1 VLRVKPGQPVAVT
14 KDCASTDLWQ
24 VHHDKANFLHPTQKP
39 TELAARA
46 IRNSSRPGERVYDP
60 FAGGGFVPLAAERE
74 GRRALCMELDP
85 KFVAVILERLSDA
98 GLAPECVVTA

>member
-1 VLRVKPGQPVAVT
+1 M
-14 KDCASTDLWQ
+14 
-24 VHHDKANFLHPTQKP
+24 
-39 TELAARA
+39 
-46 IRNSSRPGERVYDP
+46 YDP